1 MVTHIDAD
9 RLAQECLLAQRA
21 WPNQIA
27 IRPYL
32 AEEEGLAIIN
42 PFRLLLRLSDGII
55 WEAAIFFD
63 QEYPAR
69 IFPRVMA
76 GFLPFCPVHPS
87 APHPNFNALS
97 GHLEIRPAL
106 AQPEIDV
113 QHVVRFLRL
122 LLDEPLHSG
131 RVCEAA
137 PQPTGVLR
145 PVSLAQPMSKGHS
158 APAEEQEQGW
168 RSALKVIGEGAEVAK
183 AVVELGK
190 LVGLLVC
197 LVELVSTTIK

>member
-1 MVTHIDAD
+1 MVAHIDAGL
-9 RLAQECLLAQRA
+9 LAQECLLAQRT

-42 PFRLLLRLSDGII
+42 PFRLSLRLSDGNM

-63 QEYPAR
+63 QEYPTR
-69 IFPRVMA
+69 VFPRVIA
-76 GFLPFCPVHPS
+76 ASLPSCPLHPF
-87 APHPNFNALS
+87 APHPNFNALT
-97 GHLEIRPAL
+97 GLLEIRPAL

-113 QHVVRFLRL
+113 DHVVRFLRL
-122 LLDEPLHSG
+122 LLDEPLHSE
-131 RVCEAA
+131 RICEAA
-137 PQPTGVLR
+137 PLPASALR
-145 PVSLAQPMSKGHS
+145 PVTSAEPTSKGHTALS
-158 APAEEQEQGW
+158 EQKEQGW

-183 AVVELGK
+183 TIIELSK

-197 LVELVSTTIK
+197 LVDLASTIIK